1 MSDKVLRRRIAGWM
15 LFDWASQPFYTSLW
29 TFIFAPYFALTATQ
43 MFMARGMAEGAA
55 DAQAQSLWSAGQ
67 TVTGLLIAFS
77 APFLGALAD
86 STGRRRPWIAAFSIL
101 LVIGAWGTWFT
112 LPDGSTIILGLVMF
126 SIGFIGV
133 EFATIFTNSYL
144 PSLGNDTQIGKISG
158 NGFAIGYA
166 GGVVALAIS
175 LGVFAQTGAG
185 TTFAGLMPPF
195 GLDPTAMEGT
205 RAVGPFVA
213 IWFMVFMGPF
223 FLWVHDE
230 NLTPKPMKFGVV
242 VADLKVSVAKVI
254 KSRST
259 SAYLLSSMFYR
270 DALNALYAFGGTYAA
285 LVLDWS
291 VPQIGAF
298 GVIAAITAAIFTWLG
313 GKWDSRFGPKPVIVV
328 CVLLLIGVSAIIV
341 GMSREQI
348 FGVPLV
354 EGSSL
359 PDNIF
364 YLCGAINGAVG
375 GILQSASRTMMVRHA
390 DPDRPTEAFGL
401 YALSGKGTAFLA
413 PALITGFTFMSGS
426 VRQGFLP
433 VIALFIIGLILLLW
447 VKPEGDRAE
456 WSKSS

>member
-1 MSDKVLRRRIAGWM
+1 MSDRVLKRRIAGWM

-29 TFIFAPYFALTATQ
+29 TFIFAPFFAITATQ
-43 MFMARGMAEGAA
+43 MFMAQGMTENAA

-67 TVTGLLIAFS
+67 MITGLIIAFS
-77 APFLGALAD
+77 APFLGAIAD
-86 STGRRRPWIAAFSIL
+86 SSGRRRPWIALFSIL
-101 LVIGAWGTWFT
+101 LFVGAWGTWFT
-112 LPDGSTIILGLVMF
+112 VPDGSTIMLGLVMF
-126 SIGFIGV
+126 SIGFIGA

-144 PSLGNDTQIGKISG
+144 PSLGNHTQIGKISG

-166 GGVVALAIS
+166 GGFVALAVS
-175 LGVFAQTGAG
+175 LAVFAQTAAG
-185 TTFAGLMPPF
+185 TTFAGLQIPF
-195 GLDPTAMEGT
+195 GLNPDAMEGT

-213 IWFMVFMGPF
+213 IWFAIFMVPF

-230 NLTPKPMKFGVV
+230 KTNGKSQEKTSV
-242 VADLKVSVAKVI
+242 VADLKASLAKVI

-259 SAYLLSSMFYR
+259 SAYLLSAMFYR

-285 LVLDWS
+285 LVLNWS

-298 GVIAAITAAIFTWLG
+298 GVIAVITAAIFTWLG
-313 GKWDSRFGPKPVIVV
+313 GKLDTRFGPKPVIVV

-341 GMSREQI
+341 GMSREQL
-348 FGVPLV
+348 FGITFA
-354 EGSSL
+354 EGSSM

-413 PALITGFTFMSGS
+413 PALITAFTLMSGS
-426 VRQGFLP
+426 VRHGFLP
-433 VIALFIIGLILLLW
+433 VIALFLIGLVLLIW
-447 VKPEGDRAE
+447 VKPEGDRAA